1 MLSAMLTVSSMLVIP
16 DAHVSI
22 TQSAENVIETNTI
35 HFITSSE
42 ALKEAM
48 QLSRQTLHGHIQCR
62 AFMLAEQICY
72 AMQGHLTTHPE
83 QK

>member
-1 MLSAMLTVSSMLVIP
+1 MLTVSSMLVIP

-62 AFMLAEQICY
+62 AFM
-72 AMQGHLTTHPE
+72 
-83 QK
+83 